1 MRLRKTKKQQN
12 QIRQSDYNAPKDVA
26 RSGDSN
32 EAQVMS
38 AIDRH
43 NQIPGI
49 FNRPERKLVQK
60 HMVEEL
66 AQGFEHRRKALSMV
80 LETKLHSIQEACNHV
95 LVTGKT
101 HLRQQR
107 LEYFGE
113 VFREVEQRMNGLAD
127 DFLSDMDKRFER
139 LNSFKNESIK
149 HREKQRLE
157 KSVDDFLDTL
167 DQLMDE
173 FRSIISEHISH
184 SQEKSDALKQ
194 AQSRSAKTEPEP
206 ELKPTIE
213 MTDEEYENEFGINDV
228 VDQFMEAQLRER
240 F

>member
-1 MRLRKTKKQQN
+1 MKIRKDKHPT
-12 QIRQSDYNAPKDVA
+12 YNAPKEVA

-32 EAQVMS
+32 EGQVLH
-38 AIDRH
+38 AIERH
-43 NQIPGI
+43 NQSPTI
-49 FNRPERKLVQK
+49 FNRAERKLVQQ
-60 HMVEEL
+60 HMIKEL
-66 AQGFEHRRKALSMV
+66 SQGFEHRRKALDMV

-113 VFREVEQRMNGLAD
+113 VFREVEQRMNSLAD
-127 DFLSDMDKRFER
+127 DFLGDMDKRFER
-139 LNSFKNESIK
+139 LKAFKNETIK
-149 HREKQRLE
+149 QREKRRLE

-184 SQEKSDALKQ
+184 SKKKSEALKHTQ
-194 AQSRSAKTEPEP
+194 TQDFSPEQP
-206 ELKPTIE
+206 KPRQTVE

>member
-1 MRLRKTKKQQN
+1 MKQRN
-12 QIRQSDYNAPKDVA
+12 TNRNIGTTPNRRTYNTPDDVA

-32 EAQVMS
+32 DQQVIN
-38 AIDRH
+38 AIQRH
-43 NQIPGI
+43 NQAP
-49 FNRPERKLVQK
+49 FSMLNRSERKLVQT
-60 HMVEEL
+60 HMVQEL
-66 AQGFEHRRKALSMV
+66 SQGFEHRRQALSMV

-113 VFREVEQRMNGLAD
+113 VFSQVEQRMNALAD
-127 DFLSDMDKRFER
+127 DFLKDMDERFER
-139 LNSFKNESIK
+139 LKDYKSEAIK

-157 KSVDDFLDTL
+157 KSVDDFLDTI

-184 SQEKSDALKQ
+184 GQDKPAQ
-194 AQSRSAKTEPEP
+194 ADREPEP
-206 ELKPTIE
+206 MHQTVE

-228 VDQFMEAQLRER
+228 VDQFMEAQLREKWAK
-240 F
+240 

>member
-1 MRLRKTKKQQN
+1 MKRKNTQQN
-12 QIRQSDYNAPKDVA
+12 IGANPARRTYNTPGDVA

-32 EAQVMS
+32 DQQVIN
-38 AIDRH
+38 AIHRH
-43 NQIPGI
+43 NRSP
-49 FNRPERKLVQK
+49 FPALNRSERKLVQG
-60 HMVEEL
+60 HMVQEL
-66 AQGFEHRRKALSMV
+66 SQGFEHRRQALSMV

-113 VFREVEQRMNGLAD
+113 VFSQVEQRMNGLAD
-127 DFLSDMDKRFER
+127 DFLKDMDDRFER
-139 LNSFKNESIK
+139 LKDYKNETIK
-149 HREKQRLE
+149 QREKQRLE
-157 KSVDDFLDTL
+157 KSVDDFLDTI

-184 SQEKSDALKQ
+184 SEGNKQ
-194 AQSRSAKTEPEP
+194 SPEPYEPEP
-206 ELKPTIE
+206 IPQTVE

-228 VDQFMEAQLRER
+228 VDQFMEAKLREKWAK
-240 F
+240 